1 MTCSCSVGY
10 TQSRITENQPE
21 LLSNLHKMRTLHNT
35 IINPTYWNKVRSLH
49 CGTAMPS
56 IGGGKCYFPSMTDKS
71 QPSIRQK
78 DKNPSKRDTLH
89 NPVSLDAIL
98 SLSKY
103 TEYSKA
109 RLA

>member
-1 MTCSCSVGY
+1 
-10 TQSRITENQPE
+10 
-21 LLSNLHKMRTLHNT
+21 
-35 IINPTYWNKVRSLH
+35 
-49 CGTAMPS
+49 
-56 IGGGKCYFPSMTDKS
+56 MTDKS

>member
-1 MTCSCSVGY
+1 
-10 TQSRITENQPE
+10 
-21 LLSNLHKMRTLHNT
+21 MRTLHNT
-35 IINPTYWNKVRSLH
+35 IINPTYWNKVRTLH

-78 DKNPSKRDTLH
+78 DSNPPKRNTVH
-89 NPVSLDAIL
+89 HTVSLN
-98 SLSKY
+98 